1 MKQMLMRVRELCDA
15 AGFDPSVIA
24 DVHVD
29 AALQRRRRA
38 RGAATLADYA
48 AHFLDDAAEH
58 AEILEELLVRESWFF
73 RDLAPFEL
81 LMTLAPLRWSASSEP
96 VRALSAPCAS
106 GEEPY
111 SIAIALATAGVG
123 VARIQVDAVD
133 LSRRGLADGQAGRYA
148 ARAVAQTPPALR
160 AEWLPL
166 DADGHY
172 RVKPALRRVVR
183 FHQTN
188 LLALPPDIGATRYDL
203 IFCRNALIY
212 LCPAARQQVLNQLE
226 ALLAPAGIL
235 VVGHAETALLAD
247 RGLSPLGPP
256 GAFAFQRAPV
266 AASPPRPAPPARRA
280 SSAVPALRRPAS
292 RPRPVIEVAPQAAD
306 DPLASAHRLADQGDY
321 PRAAAL
327 LEALLAKHFD
337 NIDAQHLLGLIR
349 AAEGA
354 VTEAQ
359 RCFQRALYLN
369 PGHQPSLEHLALLA
383 ARRGDSAAARQLQRR
398 AARKDAEG

>member
-1 MKQMLMRVRELCDA
+1 LARVRELCDA

-24 DVHVD
+24 DVHLD

-48 AHFLDDAAEH
+48 AQCLDDAAEH

-81 LMTLAPLRWSASSEP
+81 LMTLAPVRWPVLSEP
-96 VRALSAPCAS
+96 IRALSAPCAN

-111 SIAIALATAGVG
+111 SIAIALAAAGVG
-123 VARIQVDAVD
+123 LAQIRVDAVD
-133 LSRRGLADGQAGRYA
+133 LSRRGLADGEAGRFA
-148 ARAVAQTPPALR
+148 ARAVAQMPPPLR
-160 AEWLPL
+160 AEWLPP

-172 RVKPALRRVVR
+172 RVKAALRRVVR
-183 FHQTN
+183 FHQSN
-188 LLALPPDIGATRYDL
+188 LLALPPTIGATRYDL

-212 LCPAARQQVLNQLE
+212 LRPAARQQILNQLE
-226 ALLAPAGIL
+226 SLLAPAGML

-247 RGLSPLGPP
+247 RGFSPLGPP

-266 AASPPRPAPPARRA
+266 AASAARPTPPARRA
-280 SSAVPALRRPAS
+280 SRTPPAPRRPAS
-292 RPRPVIEVAPQAAD
+292 RSLPVIEVAPHAAD
-306 DPLASAHRLADQGDY
+306 DRLSSAHRLADQGDY
-321 PRAAAL
+321 AQAAAL
-327 LEALLAKHFD
+327 LEALLARHFD
-337 NIDAQHLLGLIR
+337 NIDAQHLLGLVR

-369 PGHQPSLEHLALLA
+369 PGHQPSLDHLALLA
-383 ARRGDSAAARQLQRR
+383 ARHGDSAAARQLQRR
-398 AARKDAEG
+398 AARKDTEG